1 MTAKEYLN
9 RILDWRGQL
18 WREKADIEREAEMML
33 SIGGMDYSA
42 DRVQKTPETGM
53 PKVERL
59 VDRKMHYDAEFLQYT
74 AEKDRIRA
82 QIEAMGNEMFKN
94 ILVYRYICGFRF
106 REIGE
111 IMGYAENTL
120 NHYHGEAL
128 RQFGAKYLGTGQ

>member
-9 RILDWRGQL
+9 RILNWRWRL
-18 WREKADIEREAEMML
+18 EREKAVIEREAEMML
-33 SIGGMDYSA
+33 SIGGMDYAA
-42 DRVQKTPETGM
+42 DRVQKSPGTGM
-53 PKVERL
+53 PKVENL
-59 VDRKMHYDAEFLQYT
+59 VDRKNAYEAELTEYK
-74 AEKDRIRA
+74 AEAQRVQR
-82 QIEAMGNEMFKN
+82 QIEAMESETHKS

-128 RQFGAKYLGTGQ
+128 RQFGIRYLGTGQ